1 MAFPSTLSINAY
13 TGVEEPVQGK
23 VTATIRNW
31 GIKQRL
37 DKVPRLLDA
46 PEPKDR
52 RKWQDPDIGWGLILP
67 ENEALSPQDRA
78 AAVDAPEPI
87 RALLSDR
94 TGAPV
99 FRYRADRVGFLT
111 AYYPPNGASRQI
123 SLTSA
128 GNRGIAPG
136 RLPYYLLIC
145 GSPQLIPWRFQ
156 YLLNQSCY
164 VGRLDLDP
172 AGLENYVRAL
182 KQNWADIDS
191 RADQP
196 LVWAVDHN
204 ESDITHLMRRVIADP
219 VALKLQTD
227 PDWGAKVSAFAGD
240 TATLNH
246 LTTALAAKQPALIVT
261 TSHGLTGPQNDPAQM
276 AAQLG
281 FPVDQQH
288 TPVTAAALLAAWEP
302 RGAIWYAHA
311 CCSAGSDASSSYT
324 DLLDAASPLLRTLQA
339 VAALGSQSAPL
350 PQKLLG
356 AAKPLRAFIG
366 HVEPTFD
373 WTLRQPQTGQVL
385 ARTITEALYDHL
397 YQRKREPIAMA
408 FADCYKHVGELLA
421 IWESAHND
429 VANVNPQI
437 REDARY
443 TALVAQ
449 LTAFDRRSM
458 VILGDPTACI
468 PATPP
473 PSP

>member
-1 MAFPSTLSINAY
+1 MNFPATLAINAY
-13 TGVEEPVQGK
+13 TGTDEAVQGQVVANIK
-23 VTATIRNW
+23 NW
-31 GIKQRL
+31 GIKPRL

-52 RKWQDPDIGWGLILP
+52 RKWQDPDIGWGLLLP
-67 ENEALSPQDRA
+67 ENESLTPQERA
-78 AAVDAPEPI
+78 AAVDAPDPI
-87 RALLSDR
+87 RDLLTTRPD
-94 TGAPV
+94 APV
-99 FRYRADRVGFLT
+99 LRYRADRVGFLT
-111 AYYPPNGASRQI
+111 AYYANGASRQI
-123 SLTSA
+123 SLSSA

-145 GSPQLIPWRFQ
+145 GSPKVIPWRLQ

-172 AGLENYVRAL
+172 PALENYIRAL
-182 KQNWADIDS
+182 KSNWADMDS

-196 LVWAVDHN
+196 LVWAVDH
-204 ESDITHLMRRVIADP
+204 SDADITHLMRRVIADP
-219 VALKLQTD
+219 VAAKLQAD
-227 PDWGAKVSAFAGD
+227 QDWGAKVTTCAGD

-261 TSHGLTGPQNDPAQM
+261 TSHGMTGPHQDPALM

-288 TPVTAAALLAAWEP
+288 ALVTADALLAAWEP

-311 CCSAGSDASSSYT
+311 CCSAGSDESSSYV
-324 DLLDAASPLLRTLQA
+324 DLLDAASPVLRTLQA

-350 PQKLLG
+350 PQRLLG

-385 ARTITEALYDHL
+385 TRTITEALYDHL

-408 FADCYKHVGELLA
+408 FADCYKHVGELLS
-421 IWESAHND
+421 IWESAHQA
-429 VANVNPQI
+429 VANVDAAI
-437 REDARY
+437 REGARY

-468 PATPP
+468 PATPR
-473 PSP
+473 